1 MKSAAEYEARLEEYG
16 RAGMKEWYR
25 LTNLPGIG
33 RKRIE
38 ILRSAFDNIIE
49 LYELEKNIGKE
60 KADEKLVKIF
70 EEAGM
75 TDTKAGIQTTVRTL
89 LDEELRKKADI
100 EYEKILHS
108 DVRMV
113 SVDSADYPEKLRDIF
128 DVPYILYYKGS
139 LPDKNKHTAA
149 MVGARACSEY
159 GRRMAKDIAHAL
171 AVNDVQIVSG
181 FARGID
187 TAAHTGCLSA
197 ADGRTFAVFGSGI
210 NYCYPPE
217 NRFTYDEIIERG
229 GGIISEYP
237 PDMKPVP
244 GFFPMRN
251 RIISGLSDVV
261 LVLEAGKKSGS
272 LITADHAME
281 QGRTVM
287 ALPGRVT
294 DSLSAG
300 CNGLIREGAAVI
312 TGMEDIFFEL
322 GISPKEQDK
331 FEVKK
336 EKNQIEL
343 ANAEKMLYSHL
354 DFNPQGIDD
363 LIRESKLSPEVVS
376 GCLVRLELAGLA
388 KRTGG
393 MYVRGK

>member
-1 MKSAAEYEARLEEYG
+1 MQNMDEYEARREEYG
-16 RAGMKEWYR
+16 RDNLKEWYW
-25 LTNLPGIG
+25 LTSVPGIG
-33 RKRIE
+33 QKRTAV
-38 ILRSAFDNIIE
+38 LRTAFDNIAE
-49 LYELEKNIGKE
+49 LYNIEKKIGKE
-60 KADEKLVKIF
+60 KAVKHILGIF
-70 EEAGM
+70 EEAGVRGANVQAL
-75 TDTKAGIQTTVRTL
+75 AGML
-89 LDEELRKKADI
+89 LDENTKHKAAL
-100 EYEKILHS
+100 EYEKILNS

-113 SVDSADYPEKLRDIF
+113 SVDSTGYPEKLKDIF

-139 LPDKNKHTAA
+139 LPDEGKKTASV
-149 MVGARACSEY
+149 VGARACSEY
-159 GRRMAKDIAHAL
+159 GRKMAKDISHTL
-171 AVNDVQIVSG
+171 AVNGVQIVSG

-197 ADGRTFAVFGSGI
+197 EDGRTFAVFGSGI

-237 PDMKPVP
+237 PDMKPSP

-261 LVLEAGKKSGS
+261 LVIEAGDKSGS
-272 LITADHAME
+272 LITADHAIE
-281 QGRTVM
+281 QGRSVM

-294 DSLSAG
+294 DRLSAG
-300 CNGLIREGAAVI
+300 CNGLIKQGAAVI
-312 TGMEDIFFEL
+312 TSMEDIFFEL
-322 GISPKEQDK
+322 GINKPKSGK
-331 FEVKK
+331 NMAKN

-343 ANAEKMLYSHL
+343 ANPEKMLYSQL

-363 LIRESKLSPEVVS
+363 LIRESGLAPDVVS
-376 GCLVRLELAGLA
+376 GCLVRLELAGIA
-388 KRTGG
+388 KRIGG